1 MKRDFLKN
9 LELTDEQINAIMAEN
24 GKDVNELKEQVNS
37 LTTEKNG
44 LQSQLSDR
52 DGQLKSLKDA
62 AKDNDELKSQVE
74 QLQKDNKAAT
84 EKFTAEMAAQ
94 KKAYLVNQALT
105 EAGARNTKAMAA
117 LLDLDSVSVK
127 DDQLVGLTDQLNSL
141 RESDGYMFKEEV
153 KSEPKPQTKPAGV
166 QITSGQPNPEGK
178 PATIDFA
185 HASYQEIKAF
195 KDEHPQEYAAMTKDN

>member
-37 LTTEKNG
+37 LTTEKSG
-44 LQSQLSDR
+44 LQAQLTDRDSQLK
-52 DGQLKSLKDA
+52 GLKDA
-62 AKDNDELKSQVE
+62 VKDNDELKAQVE
-74 QLQKDNKAAT
+74 QLQKDNKVAA
-84 EKFTAEMAAQ
+84 EKFTAEIAAQ
-94 KKAYLVNQALT
+94 KKSYLVNQALT
-105 EAGARNTKAMAA
+105 EAGVRNAKAMTA

-127 DDQLVGLTDQLNSL
+127 DDQLVGLSDQLNSL

-153 KSEPKPQTKPAGV
+153 KPESQPKPSGV
-166 QITSGQPNPEGK
+166 QITGGQPNPEGK